1 MKPVI
6 LYFLLSGLLCS
17 ASLVWADDNEPALL
31 ATYRGQAEQPLSAE
45 RGKALWEKRNGSKS
59 CTSCHGSD
67 PAQPGEM
74 EVMFFFSRSI
84 PPMALSANPKR
95 FQDAETADKKF
106 DKNCK
111 RVFQRVCT
119 PQEKGDIL
127 FYLVRGT
134 K

>member
-1 MKPVI
+1 MKFVKR
-6 LYFLLSGLLCS
+6 FVLLSLMFGCSPLLQ
-17 ASLVWADDNEPALL
+17 AGDGKPELL
-31 ATYRGQAEQPLSAE
+31 KQYRSQAELPLSAE

-67 PAQPGEM
+67 ITQPGEM
-74 EVMFFFSRSI
+74 PVLVIFSRSI
-84 PPMALSANPKR
+84 PPMALSANPER
-95 FQDAETADKKF
+95 FQDAESADMKF

-127 FYLVRGT
+127 LYLT
-134 K
+134 DS